1 MLSSGAVTGPSVWL
15 WLSFG
20 AALRFAIPCSPRF
33 SSPTLASARPGAKR
47 RLPPLPRRF
56 GFMLGGDENRLGL
69 EEHGRNFLGKGLR
82 TSGRGGMAGTGRRSA
97 ERDALRRAQG
107 QVL

>member
-1 MLSSGAVTGPSVWL
+1 MLSSGAAAGTLIWL

-33 SSPTLASARPGAKR
+33 SSRTLASARPRAKR
-47 RLPPLPRRF
+47 RLPRLPRRF
-56 GFMLGGDENRLGL
+56 AFMLGGGENRLRL

-82 TSGRGGMAGTGRRSA
+82 TRGRGGMAGAGRRSA
-97 ERDALRRAQG
+97 ERHALRRAQG
-107 QVL
+107 QDL